1 MLYVGTFLLALS
13 NGAVEGVTNPVVATL
28 YPKSKT
34 HHLNILHA
42 GWPGGLVLGGLL
54 VIAMTGLNGPNDWR
68 LKIGLFLIPT
78 LVYGV
83 LMLGVK
89 FPINERVAAG
99 VSYLDMLK
107 EFGFA
112 GCLIVSFF
120 AAMALGEILV
130 LFKID
135 LSMTAKLIIAIVPT
149 IIFAVKVKSFGRP
162 MFVFLLLVMILL
174 ATTEL
179 GTDSW
184 VAALMTPV
192 LKSLGDNAGN
202 WILIYTSVIMLIM
215 RLCAGPIVHRISPL
229 ALLCVCSA
237 IASIGLFWLSKAGP
251 VPVMIFLAATMYGLG
266 KSFFWP
272 TTLGVVSEQFPRGG
286 ALTINA
292 MGGMGMIAVGVL
304 GGPLLG
310 TIQDNYLD
318 KHLMEQYPA
327 LHEKVAGPEQ
337 SKFGFTFQPLDNA
350 KIAALPA
357 NEQAEVE
364 QVRVNNNQAT
374 LSKQAVLPAIMF
386 FCYLGLLMY
395 FKTKGGYKQVH
406 IEASGK
412 DSREPANQPQSA

>member
-1 MLYVGTFLLALS
+1 
-13 NGAVEGVTNPVVATL
+13 
-28 YPKSKT
+28 
-34 HHLNILHA
+34 
-42 GWPGGLVLGGLL
+42 
-54 VIAMTGLNGPNDWR
+54 
-68 LKIGLFLIPT
+68 
-78 LVYGV
+78 
-83 LMLGVK
+83 
-89 FPINERVAAG
+89 
-99 VSYLDMLK
+99 
-107 EFGFA
+107 
-112 GCLIVSFF
+112 
-120 AAMALGEILV
+120 MALGEIMGIFHGADGKPL
-130 LFKID
+130 D
-135 LSMTAKLIIAIVPT
+135 LSMTMKLIIAIVPT

-192 LKSLGDNAGN
+192 LKNLGDNAGN

-215 RLCAGPIVHRISPL
+215 RLSAGKIVHRISPL

-237 IASIGLFWLSKAGP
+237 VASCGLFWLSAAGP
-251 VPVMIFLAATMYGLG
+251 VPVTIFLAATMYGLG

-318 KHLMEQYPA
+318 KHLAEQNPA

-337 SKFGFTFQPLDNA
+337 SKFMFTFRPLDNA
-350 KIAALPA
+350 KVAALPPA
-357 NEQAEVE
+357 EQDEVE
-364 QVRVNNNQAT
+364 KIRVANNQAT
-374 LSKQAVLPAIMF
+374 LSKQAILPAIMF
-386 FCYLGLLMY
+386 VCYLGLLMY

-406 IEASGK
+406 IEGASELA
-412 DSREPANQPQSA
+412 REAAEQAPQEL